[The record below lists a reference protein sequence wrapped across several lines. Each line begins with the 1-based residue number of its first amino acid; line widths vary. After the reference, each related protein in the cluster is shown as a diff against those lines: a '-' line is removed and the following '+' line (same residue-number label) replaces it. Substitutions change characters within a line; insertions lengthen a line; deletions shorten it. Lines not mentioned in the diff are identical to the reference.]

1 MDKKYYVIFAGV
13 NGAGKS
19 SMYHMLANEIAFCG
33 DRVNSDEILRDMGGD
48 WRNPA
53 DQAKAMKEA
62 IKRIDYNFKNGISFN
77 QETTLA
83 GRTAL
88 MNIKRAKELG
98 YTVKMYYVGVKNA
111 DVAMKRIE
119 KRVKQGGHGVSETD
133 VRRRYGGSLQNLVQA
148 IPMCDYVRIYDNT
161 HCLRKI
167 AVLENGRSVG
177 KVHRCSWF
185 QKCIQ
190 MRSMIQER

>member
-19 SMYHMLANEIAFCG
+19 STYRLLANDSEFWRN
-33 DRVNSDEILRDMGGD
+33 RVNSDEILRDMGGD

-77 QETTLA
+77 QETTLT

-98 YTVKMYYVGVKNA
+98 YTVTMYYVGVKNA
-111 DVAMKRIE
+111 DVAIQRVE

-133 VRRRYGGSLQNLVQA
+133 VRRRYEGSLQNLVQA

-161 HCLRKI
+161 DRLRKI
-167 AVLENGRSVG
+167 AVFENGRGVER
-177 KVHRCSWF
+177 VHNCSWF
-185 QKCIQ
+185 PKCIQ
-190 MRSMIQER
+190 MQSMIQVR